1 MQYGIADENEFTTVN
16 FDTPAPSSMSK
27 WPSDRESE
35 SKYKV
40 VSSYVTLS
48 MDQNVIERQTY
59 SVLEWLGDVGGLYDM
74 LGLIGGALIGPL
86 AAFSLKAELLTQAFR
101 YTASLVNAENR
112 EKKLNPE
119 KKNRKKV
126 PSVSDLDGN

>member
-1 MQYGIADENEFTTVN
+1 
-16 FDTPAPSSMSK
+16 
-27 WPSDRESE
+27 
-35 SKYKV
+35 
-40 VSSYVTLS
+40 